1 MCPYLFAF
9 STNMPTPN
17 LDRLSALLQGL
28 APRVSLNEQPVGFG
42 LHILVDEHPQEPGHS
57 LENMALLVCPS
68 LDDMV
73 LPPHTKKW
81 MSFEVELDGPLA
93 PMFLSEF
100 SEQLL
105 INLDSADASLTQI
118 VRLISSEMAATRCGR
133 PLLINRAGDILLIG
147 LLRHLVARPQKTTGL
162 FSALANP
169 RIAKT
174 LVAIH
179 EDASKNWS
187 LEVLAQEAGMSRT
200 SYAYQFKR
208 LMQITPGKYIEW
220 IRLNLARRLIVD
232 GIGLKQAA
240 RHTGYSSASTLS
252 RAMSRRST
260 KEQ

>member
-1 MCPYLFAF
+1 
-9 STNMPTPN
+9 MPTPN

-28 APRVSLNEQPVGFG
+28 APRVSLNDRPVGFG
-42 LHILVDEHPQEPGHS
+42 LHILVDINPQKLGPS
-57 LENMALLVCPS
+57 LENMALLVCPA
-68 LDDMV
+68 LNDVV
-73 LPPHTKKW
+73 LPPHAKKW

-105 INLDSADASLTQI
+105 INLENADASLTQI
-118 VRLISSEMAATRCGR
+118 VRLISSEMAATRCGQ

-179 EDASKNWS
+179 DDASKNWS
-187 LEVLAQEAGMSRT
+187 LEALALEAGMSRT
-200 SYAYQFKR
+200 SYAHQFKK
-208 LMQITPGKYIEW
+208 LMQITPGKYIER
-220 IRLNLARRLIVD
+220 IRLNLAHRLIVD

-240 RHTGYSSASTLS
+240 RHTGYSSASTLA
-252 RAMSRRST
+252 RAMSRLSIREQCTKHRSN
-260 KEQ
+260 